1 MRRGPGAPM
10 GVGPPPQLSVPPCTV
25 TCAFFCF
32 GPTGCLCVL
41 CLWCVCVFFIL
52 ICCFLFLV
60 VVVLAGP
67 RHVSGQ
73 TDSRYYYY
81 YADAFLAPP
90 STQLAGET
98 HVCGLRTRLAGSAG
112 AAGSRENC
120 DFD

>member
-1 MRRGPGAPM
+1 MHSFVLARPGVYVCFVC
-10 GVGPPPQLSVPPCTV
+10 GVFI
-25 TCAFFCF
+25 FF
-32 GPTGCLCVL
+32 
-41 CLWCVCVFFIL
+41 FF

-60 VVVLAGP
+60 VVLAGP
-67 RHVSGQ
+67 RHVPGL